1 MMVVWV
7 LFPKYEVLEDPPIL
21 EHLVEP
27 KGEDC
32 FQVLPFVLPPMH
44 DIQVCGELVTKPGFT
59 RQLEDPLGMVVT
71 RESLGYGR
79 LLVFGSSN
87 RDWSSYIR
95 GACV

>member
-1 MMVVWV
+1 MKIFLSMMSILKMIRKKKGLKILRKLYKKAMEVMVVWV

-44 DIQVCGELVTKPGFT
+44 DIQVVE
-59 RQLEDPLGMVVT
+59 
-71 RESLGYGR
+71 
-79 LLVFGSSN
+79 N
-87 RDWSSYIR
+87 W
-95 GACV
+95 